1 MRMMWGLVSIIAFKG
16 EEGEC
21 DGRGS
26 SCETCEIMI
35 ETVVIMPYCEP
46 LPLARSFSNLEG
58 AKRQVPEKTLPLAGS
73 YSRSVGLA
81 EQVYP
86 AVCPFR

>member
-26 SCETCEIMI
+26 SCEIMI

-58 AKRQVPEKTLPLAGS
+58 VKKQVPEKTLPLAGS

>member
-26 SCETCEIMI
+26 SCEIMI

-46 LPLARSFSNLEG
+46 LPLARSILNPEG

>member
-1 MRMMWGLVSIIAFKG
+1 MWGLVSIIAFKG

-26 SCETCEIMI
+26 SCEIMI

-58 AKRQVPEKTLPLAGS
+58 AKKQVPEKTLPLAGS

-81 EQVYP
+81 EQVYQ

>member
-26 SCETCEIMI
+26 SCEIMI
-35 ETVVIMPYCEP
+35 ETLCHTVNP
-46 LPLARSFSNLEG
+46 SH
-58 AKRQVPEKTLPLAGS
+58 
-73 YSRSVGLA
+73 
-81 EQVYP
+81 
-86 AVCPFR
+86 